1 MTEYEIVQY
10 IEHHINEYGSAG
22 LNITWLNKPQ
32 LPTLEPM
39 LRDMPAL
46 GLRFVLTPEK
56 YSVGEVVHPEG
67 EEIPVS
73 TMADI
78 LDLLKVRR
86 NELGFGK
93 RNDIATLLGVDPTY
107 YSHIENGQYQLSLKL
122 FLRICRMLHID
133 VRVEQTD
140 NPYSGEL
147 FG

>member
-1 MTEYEIVQY
+1 
-10 IEHHINEYGSAG
+10 
-22 LNITWLNKPQ
+22 
-32 LPTLEPM
+32 
-39 LRDMPAL
+39 MPAL
-46 GLRFVLTPEK
+46 GLRLVLTPDA
-56 YSVGEVVHPEG
+56 YNIGEVAYPKG
-67 EEIPVS
+67 EKIPVS

-86 NELGFGK
+86 DELGFGK

-122 FLRICRMLHID
+122 FLRICRMLCID